1 MQLQLAIGHL
11 RQGRPDAAKNICRQ
25 LLKREPSNMD
35 AVQLLLTIYQQ
46 EQDAE
51 QVIELL
57 RHVRTVAPGDPS
69 LRIQLGTTLVDAGRL
84 DEARAEF
91 LDALAIWPEAS
102 DIHARLAGISRF
114 TEHNAEVSRLEALHA
129 ASPGNSNQRRN
140 YAFTL
145 GKIFDELDDCETAFG
160 YFEEANAIVRDA
172 SNYRIEADVRLFDA
186 ILEVFDADFFARHQP
201 PATDSMVPIFI
212 VGMPRTGT
220 TLLEQIFASHP
231 EVYGAGELRTL
242 SSLITAAGQQSGN
255 GFPGMFQSISSAQL
269 ASIAAQYVDRVGA
282 LAGGH
287 QHVVDKN
294 MHLFLHVGVMY
305 ALFSAAPIIHC
316 RRNPL
321 DASLSLFMRDMPN
334 QPYGYGLDLVG
345 RFSRLFY
352 ALMDYWAAIQPGR
365 LIEVDYED
373 LVSEPEVTVRDL
385 LRRCGLDYSE
395 SCLRFHESGRSVG
408 TASNLQV
415 RQPVHRKS
423 VGGWKRYEAHLG
435 PLQAALAGDGGQY

>member
-1 MQLQLAIGHL
+1 MTGQTRRATMQYTPEKDLQTMREIRDVYVADKFAGH
-11 RQGRPDAAKNICRQ
+11 
-25 LLKREPSNMD
+25 
-35 AVQLLLTIYQQ
+35 
-46 EQDAE
+46 
-51 QVIELL
+51 IEG
-57 RHVRTVAPGDPS
+57 H
-69 LRIQLGTTLVDAGRL
+69 I
-84 DEARAEF
+84 
-91 LDALAIWPEAS
+91 
-102 DIHARLAGISRF
+102 
-114 TEHNAEVSRLEALHA
+114 NAE
-129 ASPGNSNQRRN
+129 
-140 YAFTL
+140 
-145 GKIFDELDDCETAFG
+145 
-160 YFEEANAIVRDA
+160 
-172 SNYRIEADVRLFDA
+172 
-186 ILEVFDADFFARHQP
+186 
-201 PATDSMVPIFI
+201 PIFVI
-212 VGMPRTGT
+212 GMPRTGT

-231 EVYGAGELRTL
+231 EVYGAGELTTL
-242 SSLITAAGQQSGN
+242 RGLITAAGQQSGN

-287 QHVVDKN
+287 PHVVDKN

-305 ALFSAAPIIHC
+305 ALFSDAPIIHC

-352 ALMDYWAAIQPGR
+352 ALMDYWAAIQPDR

-408 TASNLQV
+408 TVLFQIWVA
-415 RQPVHRKS
+415 
-423 VGGWKRYEAHLG
+423 
-435 PLQAALAGDGGQY
+435 